1 MPVVEAVIGKS
12 YRIPCIQVDGFGG
25 VSGGFIPIIAGE
37 HEDAEIIRYPYQH
50 FHVDWRF
57 VSERVFK
64 YYADRGE
71 SRVFAHVILRE
82 DLHGRPVAIGQP
94 VIKLRKC
101 RRSLPA
107 YPHALAFWNK
117 ELATKFAC
125 AKLIN
130 GTCPHRGVKVSE
142 MMRDGDI
149 LTCPGHGL
157 RWNAI
162 TGAAVPPPN
171 QPGERNG

>member
-1 MPVVEAVIGKS
+1 MVEIPVIGKL
-12 YRIPCIQVDGFGG
+12 YKVPCIQVDGFGG
-25 VSGGFIPIIAGE
+25 MSGGFIPIIAGE
-37 HEDAEIIRYPYQH
+37 HEDGEIIKYPYQH

-57 VSERVFK
+57 VPERVFD
-64 YYADRGE
+64 YYSFSGTP
-71 SRVFAHVILRE
+71 RVFAHVILRE

-94 VIKLRKC
+94 VVKVRKC
-101 RRSLPA
+101 KRALPP
-107 YPHALAFWNK
+107 YPHTQAPWTNALA
-117 ELATKFAC
+117 AKFAC

-162 TGAAVPPPN
+162 TGEAVPPPD
-171 QPGERNG
+171 QPRGDCG